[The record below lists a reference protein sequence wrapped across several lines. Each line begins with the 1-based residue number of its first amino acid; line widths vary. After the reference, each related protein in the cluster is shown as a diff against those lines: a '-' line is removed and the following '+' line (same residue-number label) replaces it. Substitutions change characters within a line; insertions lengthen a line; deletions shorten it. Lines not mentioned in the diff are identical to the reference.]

1 MNFSDIFANFT
12 NTEIWRKMAATVEN
26 SPWHREESV
35 AKHTEMTLEKYLT
48 MFMDPLGDKREH
60 HVVLTALLYHDVGKP
75 NAEEIVIRDDG
86 STYRRYGGHE
96 ALSAMTFMDQYV
108 LSFNQKA
115 LGVDEIG
122 LASVLSK
129 NEARAVKWLIEH
141 HLPYG
146 LKNHQKLCSLKIA
159 TKRVLGDAGMQL
171 SAYYNMLRSDCHG
184 RISDDHAEKIQA
196 VEDWIVMFDALDETK
211 FEVDWSK
218 GKNTAYI
225 LIGPSGSGKST
236 FVREHQNALVISADD
251 MKQEFFLSKHPQY
264 VITDPRILYAD
275 AWQYTTLGDG
285 SVEFDRF
292 FKRQVE
298 ETLARAAAAG
308 FDVFFDLVN
317 STKKRR
323 ASFINSAQRAGFKVM
338 TVEFWNRLETVL
350 ARQNTRADKS
360 VPAKSVEAQFWATQA
375 TWQGVEAARVI
386 TVLGG

>member
-1 MNFSDIFANFT
+1 MNFSDIIANFT
-12 NTEIWRKMAATVEN
+12 NTEIWWKMTATVEN

-48 MFMDPLGDKREH
+48 MFMDPLAGKNEH

-75 NAEEIVIRDDG
+75 NAEELVTRDDG

-108 LSFNQKA
+108 LSFNQKT
-115 LGVDEIG
+115 LSVDEVG

-159 TKRVLGDAGMQL
+159 TKRVLHDAGMQL

-184 RISDDHAEKIQA
+184 RISDDHMEKIQA
-196 VEDWIVMFDALDETK
+196 VEDWISMFDALDESRYEK
-211 FEVDWSK
+211 NQPNR
-218 GKNTAYI
+218 KNTAYI

-264 VITDPRILYAD
+264 VITDPRTLYAD

-285 SVEFDRF
+285 SAEFDRF
-292 FKRQVE
+292 FKQQVE
-298 ETLARAAAAG
+298 EILARAADAG

-323 ASFINSAQRAGFKVM
+323 TPFINSAQRAGFDVVA
-338 TVEFWNRLETVL
+338 VEFWNRLETVL

-375 TWQGVEAARVI
+375 TWQGVEADRVI